1 MAKTEKTE
9 APVTEKTQDP
19 WKTMKKVFLERG
31 NKNEPKSLFVSVDGR
46 DFMVPKGQEVEV
58 PLPIARVVEMHKRA
72 KAALMDTMAEVE
84 DEAMPDL
91 RSQFRF

>member
-9 APVTEKTQDP
+9 APVTEKAQDN
-19 WKTMKKVFLERG
+19 WKIMKKVFLERG

-72 KAALMDTMAEVE
+72 KAALMETMAEVE

>member
-9 APVTEKTQDP
+9 APVTEKAYDP
-19 WKTMKKVFLERG
+19 WKDMKKVFLERG

-72 KAALMDTMAEVE
+72 KAALMETMAEVE